1 MAGILESLR
10 PRNLGEVMTP
20 DVMRVQLLHKL
31 KQQGRTDIDVNRLTP
46 EQMMMMLRTIS
57 PTCVVSPILVRR

>member
-1 MAGILESLR
+1 LAGILESLR

-46 EQMMMMLRTIS
+46 EQMMMMLRTQ
-57 PTCVVSPILVRR
+57 PVSTTGIRG